1 MRRDEEMDAWSA
13 CGGHGV
19 PEVCVVQEVCAYRGR
34 PRVRSSSVAG
44 LFSSSTPPNAG
55 ATG

>member
-19 PEVCVVQEVCAYRGR
+19 PEVCVVQAGCAYRGR